1 MAENRWRSATVASLC
16 VQARL
21 NKRYFYESF
30 DDLDRLADAVI
41 DSVAADVGGAAVAAY
56 LATLDSPLEV
66 QAKNTVG
73 ALVDVL
79 GTDRRK
85 ALVLLGGVPTSAGQE
100 DTRRAAIGGLTT
112 ILVDHARRI
121 HDVELEQDSLAFT
134 APAFV
139 IGGTAQTILSW
150 VNGDLPVERDQL
162 IDDIAAIWVRSAKA
176 RRIWRDRGSMP
187 GRVRNRPEFH
197 QCGSAG
203 RWRNARARS
212 ARASATASSA
222 SSTVGVREWPAARS
236 ESD

>member
-121 HDVELEQDSLAFT
+121 HDVELNKTLWPSR
-134 APAFV
+134 PRR
-139 IGGTAQTILSW
+139 LSSA
-150 VNGDLPVERDQL
+150 VPHR
-162 IDDIAAIWVRSAKA
+162 RSC
-176 RRIWRDRGSMP
+176 RGST
-187 GRVRNRPEFH
+187 
-197 QCGSAG
+197 
-203 RWRNARARS
+203 
-212 ARASATASSA
+212 ATFRSSA
-222 SSTVGVREWPAARS
+222 IS
-236 ESD
+236 

>member
-1 MAENRWRSATVASLC
+1 MGVTSGSTRNYGGASASARVEKRRSGLIDAALTEMAENRWRSATVASLC

-66 QAKNTVG
+66 QAKNTVS

-100 DTRRAAIGGLTT
+100 DTRRAAIGGLTA

-162 IDDIAAIWVRSAKA
+162 IDDIAAIWLSLGESAS
-176 RRIWRDRGSMP
+176 DM
-187 GRVRNRPEFH
+187 
-197 QCGSAG
+197 
-203 RWRNARARS
+203 ARS
-212 ARASATASSA
+212 RLDARP
-222 SSTVGVREWPAARS
+222 GE
-236 ESD
+236 